1 ARFRRTVPQAN
12 IWRWNT
18 RRKALLLSDTK
29 ALSSTFRNFSD
40 EVFHLYTRLFHVVGI
55 SRSRSNAGTCTNP
68 RANPS
73 IDSVARRATTC
84 CHQGHLS
91 GGGLPIPPR
100 KLRKVELSTARSG
113 DALTMKVG
121 LGRFDHTRISGIM

>member
-1 ARFRRTVPQAN
+1 ICKKASFTTKTLRHRDRTMRNP
-12 IWRWNT
+12 R
-18 RRKALLLSDTK
+18 LL
-29 ALSSTFRNFSD
+29 LSSTFRNFSD

-55 SRSRSNAGTCTNP
+55 SRSRSNAGTCINP

-100 KLRKVELSTARSG
+100 KLRKVELRVSA
-113 DALTMKVG
+113 
-121 LGRFDHTRISGIM
+121 ISEQN